1 MKTIGLRM
9 RLALVAATG
18 LLGLIVVGMIG
29 WVTIHSFNNTA
40 GAALKAQKTSEK
52 LLLLDKRIADG
63 GALLERFLLSP
74 GEEAEVRTQELLS
87 QGARDLADLKT
98 GDHEIDAAE
107 MEDIGK
113 VLGDLSSSVAA
124 TIRLQRELGY
134 DENAGLQGAL
144 RNAVHGI
151 EEKIEDIGAGAVQAG
166 EINALRVKMLQM
178 RRHEKDFI
186 LRGDEKYIGR
196 LDKRVDEF
204 LALLKGNGF
213 DDEAKEEIRSFLLK
227 YQDQFKAWAEKKQA
241 LSSTVTVFHK
251 SQEAVREVLAKSESR
266 VADIVSASAGELD
279 EAYARSSLLIAFAA
293 VFVALASAALAF
305 FIARSIATPLCHIA
319 AGMTEIT
326 EGNLAAEIPVLVSGD
341 ELQSLAEAAA
351 DYRKSAAAQAEL
363 QETNRANHE
372 KTLADR
378 DRLENAIAAFRDR
391 ITRIS
396 ATLTRQTDSMRESS
410 RALISISGTASK
422 ETESAKKAAE
432 SSSQSLEGV
441 AVTTQQLAASVQD
454 IAGQA
459 GKASSAISK
468 AAEVSRSAAKDV
480 TNLSNAAERIGA
492 VVSLISDIAAQTDLL
507 ALNATIEAA
516 RAGEAGKGFT
526 VVATEVKEL
535 ATQTSKA
542 TEEISGQIQAIQT
555 STALAVKAIKAIH
568 ETIDDVDQLSAGI
581 SASVR
586 EQEAATQEIADRI
599 GGAASGAGQIT
610 DNVDTVERAL
620 SENNRE
626 AGNVD
631 DVANSLARLA
641 GELDETLNGFLSLV
655 NAGRTAA

>member
-9 RLALVAATG
+9 KLALLAGVG
-18 LLGLIVVGMIG
+18 LLGLVIVGLIG
-29 WVTIHSFNNTA
+29 WVTIQNFSDTA
-40 GAALKAQKTSEK
+40 RAALKAEKASET
-52 LLLLDKRIADG
+52 LLSLDKHVAG
-63 GALLERFLLSP
+63 SASLLEKFLLAPS
-74 GEEAEVRTQELLS
+74 EEAVTRIEARLS
-87 QGARDLADLKT
+87 LA
-98 GDHEIDAAE
+98 E
-107 MEDIGK
+107 
-113 VLGDLSSSVAA
+113 
-124 TIRLQRELGY
+124 RELGKLMGADY
-134 DENAGLQGAL
+134 ELDGGVMADIENALRVLSSNAFATINLQKELGFDENAGLQGAL
-144 RNAVHGI
+144 RTAVHEI
-151 EEKIEDIGAGAVQAG
+151 EEKIEEVGTGGSSTVELDP
-166 EINALRVKMLQM
+166 LRVKMLQM

-204 LALLKGNGF
+204 LTLLKANSF
-213 DDEAKEEIRSFLLK
+213 DEGAKADIRSYLLK
-227 YQDQFKAWAEKKQA
+227 YQERFKAWAERKQA
-241 LSSTVTVFHK
+241 LSSAVDTFHA
-251 SQEAVREVLAKSESR
+251 SQELMSEMLAKSEAR
-266 VADIVSASAGELD
+266 ATEIVSASTIELD
-279 EAYARSSLLIAFAA
+279 ETHARSSLLI
-293 VFVALASAALAF
+293 VVSGVIIALASAALAF

-326 EGNLAAEIPVLVSGD
+326 EGNLAADLPVLNSGD
-341 ELQSLAEAAA
+341 ELQALAEAAA

-363 QETNRANHE
+363 QESSRTSHE

-378 DRLENAIAAFRDR
+378 DRLEGAIAAFRDR
-391 ITRIS
+391 ITQIA
-396 ATLTRQTDSMRESS
+396 ATLTRQTDTMRNSS
-410 RALISISGTASK
+410 KALISISGTASR
-422 ETESAKKAAE
+422 ETESAKRAAE
-432 SSSQSLEGV
+432 SSSRSLEGV

-468 AAEVSRSAAKDV
+468 AADVSRSAAEDV

-516 RAGEAGKGFT
+516 RAGEAGKGFA

-542 TEEISGQIQAIQT
+542 TEEISGQIQAIQA
-555 STALAVKAIKAIH
+555 STELAVKAIKAIH
-568 ETIDDVDQLSAGI
+568 ETIDDVDGLSAGI

-610 DNVDTVERAL
+610 ENVDTVERTI

-626 AGNVD
+626 AANVD
-631 DVANSLARLA
+631 EAANDLTRLA
-641 GELDETLNGFLSLV
+641 GELDDTLHGFLASV
-655 NAGRTAA
+655 NAGVAAA